1 MINAATRDS
10 TAAARN
16 DYVGST
22 ACARCHADIYQ
33 SFSRT
38 RMGRSLVI
46 VSPKVIQDLPIPGA
60 FDSES
65 LDRHYEIFSNQGKL
79 YQSESQAGA
88 NGADVFRD
96 TRTIQWIIGAGANG
110 YGALLQRDNYL
121 FEAPLSYYTKSHTW
135 ELSPGYEGN
144 DIGFSRTIQAGCI
157 SCHSGRAYPADANTG
172 RYTPTPFSET
182 AIGCENCHGP
192 GAKHLRAVGPGG
204 SLAHGP
210 QIVNPGRLSSEL
222 ENDICMSCH
231 EAGDTRVLKPGKTYQ
246 DFRPGTPL
254 DNTFSILMVPLKRG
268 DADDKDHVQ
277 HYFEMSMSKCFRASA
292 GQLRC
297 ATCHDPHVE
306 PAQSEAPGYFNT
318 KCVGCHSS
326 RACTLPLPARQQT
339 KPADNCIGC
348 HMPQREAT
356 ETAHTSLTN
365 HRILIRPGEP
375 WPEETFQLT
384 SASLADLVHLNR
396 VSGETDEVPPLALL
410 EAYREVSERKPEYAA
425 SYQRVLSELE
435 QTDPDHAEV
444 QQGVGKRDLDN
455 GDLQQAVIHL
465 RRAIQLDPD
474 LGLTQAYLS
483 EALAQLNQMNDAI
496 EASEKA
502 VSLDQYNPLFRKA
515 LIDRLIAAKRYDKA
529 IAAMELYMELFP
541 EDSFMRKMLDLAKQ

>member
-1 MINAATRDS
+1 MIAATRDS
-10 TAAARN
+10 TAPARN

-38 RMGRSLVI
+38 RMGRSLVT

-65 LDRHYEIFSNQGKL
+65 LDRHYEIFSSQGKL
-79 YQSESQAGA
+79 FQSESQAGA

-135 ELSPGYEGN
+135 ELSPGYEGS

-157 SCHSGRAYPADANTG
+157 SCHSGRAYPADPNTG

-204 SLAHGP
+204 SLARGP

-268 DADDKDHVQ
+268 DADDRDHVQ

-318 KCVGCHSS
+318 KCVECHSS

-375 WPEETFQLT
+375 WPEEAFQLT
-384 SASLADLVHLNR
+384 SASLSDLVHLNR
-396 VSGETDEVPPLALL
+396 VSGESDEVPQLALL

-483 EALAQLNQMNDAI
+483 EALAQLNQLNEAI
-496 EASEKA
+496 DASEKA

-529 IAAMELYMELFP
+529 IAAMELYLDLFP